1 MDWIS
6 LILIPG
12 ITSLVLVVIL
22 LTGFAYLTLFE
33 RKMIGR
39 FQLRIGP
46 NRAWK
51 FGLGHPI
58 ADALKMIFKEEFIPA
73 RADKLLYV
81 IAPKKQLLDDGY
93 EDFLEALG
101 LAFLGACR

>member
-1 MDWIS
+1 MDWIG
-6 LILIPG
+6 LILIPA
-12 ITSLVLVVIL
+12 ITSLVLVVVL

-58 ADALKMIFKEEFIPA
+58 ADALKMIFKEEIIPA
-73 RADKLLYV
+73 R
-81 IAPKKQLLDDGY
+81 
-93 EDFLEALG
+93 
-101 LAFLGACR
+101 